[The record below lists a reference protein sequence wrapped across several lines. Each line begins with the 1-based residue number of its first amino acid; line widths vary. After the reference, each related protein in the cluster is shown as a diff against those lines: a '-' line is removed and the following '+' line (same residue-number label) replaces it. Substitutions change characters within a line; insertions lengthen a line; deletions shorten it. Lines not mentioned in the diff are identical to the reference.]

1 MQCFVYRSS
10 ARADTYVFLRGRD
23 DSGVLPRELAAALG
37 PLVFVLELEL
47 VPGRRLA
54 RIGADELRDA
64 LVERGFHVQ
73 FPPRQGSPDAFV
85 VG

>member
-10 ARADTYVFLRGRD
+10 ARADTYVYLRRRD
-23 DSGVLPRELAAALG
+23 DGAALPRDIATALG

-47 VPGRRLA
+47 APGRRLA
-54 RIGADELRDA
+54 RIGADELREV

-73 FPPRQGSPDAFV
+73 FPPREGAPDSLA
-85 VG
+85 GA

>member
-23 DSGVLPRELAAALG
+23 DSAVLPRELAAALG

-54 RIGADELRDA
+54 RIGADELRDV
-64 LVERGFHVQ
+64 LVERGYHVQ
-73 FPPRQGSPDAFV
+73 FPPREGAPDSLAA
-85 VG
+85 G

>member
-10 ARADTYVFLRGRD
+10 ARADTYVFLRRRD
-23 DSGVLPRELAAALG
+23 DSGLLPRELAAALG
-37 PLVFVLELEL
+37 ALEFVLELEL

-54 RIGADELRDA
+54 RIGADELRDV

-73 FPPRQGSPDAFV
+73 FPPRADSPESASAV
-85 VG
+85 

>member
-23 DSGVLPRELAAALG
+23 DSSVLPRELAAALG

-73 FPPRQGSPDAFV
+73 FPPREDSPEAFAV
-85 VG
+85 D